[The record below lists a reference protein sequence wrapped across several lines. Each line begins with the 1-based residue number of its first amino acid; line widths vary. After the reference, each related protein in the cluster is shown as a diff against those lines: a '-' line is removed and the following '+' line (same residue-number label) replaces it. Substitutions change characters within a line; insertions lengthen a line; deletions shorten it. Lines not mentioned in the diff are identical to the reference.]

1 MRSLTFIATQSM
13 PMVSY
18 LPIMSAIM
26 VLEPTPSVQSAKPA
40 PLSSI
45 TLAK

>member
-1 MRSLTFIATQSM
+1 MATQSM

-18 LPIMSAIM
+18 LPIMSAMM
-26 VLEPTPSVQSAKPA
+26 VFEPTPSVQSASPM
-40 PLSSI
+40 PSSSI